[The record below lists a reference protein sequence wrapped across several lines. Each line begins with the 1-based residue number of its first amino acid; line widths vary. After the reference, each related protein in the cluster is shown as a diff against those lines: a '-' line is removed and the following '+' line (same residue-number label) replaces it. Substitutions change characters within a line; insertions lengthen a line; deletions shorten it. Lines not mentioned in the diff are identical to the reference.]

1 MKFWSARYSD
11 GLLRYNETKKFLLL
25 SKHMSE
31 EGTREKKNTGGKGEN
46 VPSLGFHN

>member
-1 MKFWSARYSD
+1 MKRWSARYSG

-31 EGTREKKNTGGKGEN
+31 EGAREMKNTGGKGEN
-46 VPSLGFHN
+46 APSLRFHN